1 MLCSNK
7 EKRATI
13 HFSCNMQWVE
23 VSFHCRQLLLIY
35 HGLQQME
42 HLLDCVLRSD
52 GFHNHSWKHCFHLS
66 SPQKKA
72 SQAPP
77 FLVDQFGY
85 DLLVGLFAI
94 PIYII
99 LFTVKTSWLMLLIY
113 DCVDMLTGLSSIFTL
128 AVISLER
135 LYATVLPLRQRQLNL
150 RNYIIAIAT
159 PWILSLM
166 VTSTRVLQAFFIIT
180 AKQFLIVVIFSLST
194 PLLISCIAYYII
206 WKKQASRI
214 HNHVHVRNN
223 AKLSRTLLLITAI
236 FVLSWLPFQVLLI
249 VADLCISCRR
259 FPIFILFVIKLLQYG
274 NSFINFVIYCLR
286 MPDYKNA
293 VSQILRCCKCNRN
306 TNRFSRSQAIHSSGV
321 ALVSFTSGLFWYT
334 VSDSTVQDVQ

>member
-1 MLCSNK
+1 MDFNRWNTFWTVCYGVMAFIIILGNTLSISVLL
-7 EKRATI
+7 KRRLRKRPR
-13 HFSCNMQWVE
+13 F
-23 VSFHCRQLLLIY
+23 LLIS
-35 HGLQQME
+35 LAM
-42 HLLDCVLRSD
+42 
-52 GFHNHSWKHCFHLS
+52 
-66 SPQKKA
+66 A
-72 SQAPP
+72 
-77 FLVDQFGY
+77 

-99 LFTVKTSWLMLLIY
+99 LFTVKTSWLIRLIY
-113 DCVDMLTGLSSIFTL
+113 ECVDMLTGLSSIFTL

-135 LYATVLPLRQRQLNL
+135 LYATVRPLRHRQLNL
-150 RNYIIAIAT
+150 SNYIIAIAT

-214 HNHVHVRNN
+214 HNHVHVRND
-223 AKLSRTLLLITAI
+223 AKLSRTLFLITAL

-249 VADLCISCRR
+249 VVSLCISCR
-259 FPIFILFVIKLLQYG
+259 FHIFILFVIKLLQYG

-293 VSQILRCCKCNRN
+293 VSQMLRCCKCNRN
-306 TNRFSRSQAIHSSGV
+306 TNRLSRSQASHSSGV
-321 ALVSFTSGLFWYT
+321 ALVSFTSSLFWYT
-334 VSDSTVQDVQ
+334 VSDSTVKDVQ

>member
-1 MLCSNK
+1 MDFNRWNTFWTVCYGAMAFIIIVGNTVSISVLL
-7 EKRATI
+7 KRRLRKRPR
-13 HFSCNMQWVE
+13 F
-23 VSFHCRQLLLIY
+23 LLIS
-35 HGLQQME
+35 LAM
-42 HLLDCVLRSD
+42 
-52 GFHNHSWKHCFHLS
+52 
-66 SPQKKA
+66 A
-72 SQAPP
+72 
-77 FLVDQFGY
+77 

-113 DCVDMLTGLSSIFTL
+113 DCVDMLTGLSSVFTL

-135 LYATVLPLRQRQLNL
+135 LHAIVRPLRHRQLNL
-150 RNYIIAIAT
+150 RYYNVAIAT

-249 VADLCISCRR
+249 VVYLCISCRR

-293 VSQILRCCKCNRN
+293 VSQMLLCCKCNRN
-306 TNRFSRSQAIHSSGV
+306 TNGFSRSQAIHSSGV
-321 ALVSFTSGLFWYT
+321 ALVSFTSSLFWTALFKTYNKNKKKKQK
-334 VSDSTVQDVQ
+334 STTMQNKLVTG